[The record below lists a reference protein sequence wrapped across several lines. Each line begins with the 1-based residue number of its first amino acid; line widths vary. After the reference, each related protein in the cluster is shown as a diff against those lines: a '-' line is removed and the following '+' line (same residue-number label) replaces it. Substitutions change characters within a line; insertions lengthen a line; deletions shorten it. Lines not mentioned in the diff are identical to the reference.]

1 MPSRKRGSI
10 PISEEALYLL
20 LSIQIK
26 LGAQASAGSEVD
38 PATQF
43 NTEVK
48 DSGVCVAYC
57 FVDRQ
62 S

>member
-1 MPSRKRGSI
+1 
-10 PISEEALYLL
+10 LYLL

-57 FVDRQ
+57 FVHRE

>member
-1 MPSRKRGSI
+1 MPPRKRGSI
-10 PISEEALYLL
+10 PISEENLYLL
-20 LSIQIK
+20 RSIQIK
-26 LGAQASAGSEVD
+26 SGAQASAGSEDD

-48 DSGVCVAYC
+48 DSGV
-57 FVDRQ
+57 FVFYYFMYRQ

>member
-1 MPSRKRGSI
+1 MPPRKRGSI
-10 PISEEALYLL
+10 PISEETLYLL
-20 LSIQIK
+20 RSIQIK
-26 LGAQASAGSEVD
+26 VGAQAIAGSEVD

-43 NTEVK
+43 NIEVK
-48 DSGVCVAYC
+48 DSGVYVAYC